1 MAKSKGFFG
10 LRSGST
16 KNFTF
21 SELNGQQITKERVYK
36 VKNPRTM
43 QQMRQRMVMATVS
56 SAYGYLKEICDHSFE
71 GFGVGAPCM
80 SEFIKANIDLLKADA
95 QDDNAMVAFN
105 AYQDKGINPVEFMVS
120 RGSIDIPGTY
130 FTFNALGG
138 LEFANSSIPA
148 TNLSTAEDC
157 YKALG
162 LQRGDMITFL
172 LSSLGAK
179 EDEKN
184 NSVSFFPNGPLAI
197 LRVRCD
203 KEGAISNVANAFS
216 VESNNINGINV
227 KFDTDQDGILEIT
240 ASLKEHRIANLGC
253 VIISRQD
260 NGKWLRSTSS
270 MVLNETKDQAVGDFM
285 TTVAKQLASYP
296 VERDLILNGSGLAEG
311 EVTLPKPT
319 LSLNPTSVSITTKG
333 GTAQPPTLTG
343 TPAGAQIKYTIG
355 NDAVAS
361 VDASTGVAT
370 AKANGSTY
378 VSIFVGATE
387 SSSATSIRYNLTV
400 TGQDTDAGGGDENG

>member
-21 SELNGQQITKERVYK
+21 SELNGEQITKERVYK

-43 QQMRQRMVMATVS
+43 KQMRQRMVMATVS
-56 SAYGYLKEICDHSFE
+56 AAYGYLKEICDHSFE

-80 SEFIKANIDLLKADA
+80 SEFMKANIDLLKADA
-95 QDDNAMVAFN
+95 QNDNAMVAFN
-105 AYQDKGINPVEFMVS
+105 AYQDKGINPVKFMVS
-120 RGSIDIPGTY
+120 RGSIDIPGSY

-138 LEFANSSIPA
+138 LEFANWSIPA

-172 LSSLGAK
+172 LSSLDAE

-184 NSVSFFPNGPLAI
+184 SSVSFLPNGPLAI

-203 KEGAISNVANAFS
+203 KEGAITNVANAFS
-216 VESNNINGINV
+216 VDTNNINGINV
-227 KFDTDQDGILEIT
+227 KFDTEQDGILEIT
-240 ASLKEHRIANLGC
+240 ASLKEDNIANLGC
-253 VIISRQD
+253 VIISRQN

-270 MVLNETKDQAVGDFM
+270 MVLNETEGQAVGDYQ
-285 TTVAKQLASYP
+285 TNVAKQLASYP
-296 VERDLILNGSGLAEG
+296 VERDLILNGSGLSEG
-311 EVTLPKPT
+311 EATLPKPT
-319 LSLNPTSVSITTKG
+319 LTLNPTSVSITTKG

-343 TPAGAQIKYTIG
+343 APAGAQIKYTIG

-361 VDASTGVAT
+361 VNASTGVAT

>member
-56 SAYGYLKEICDHSFE
+56 AAYGYLKEICDHSFE

-80 SEFIKANIDLLKADA
+80 SEFMKANIDLLKADA
-95 QDDNAMVAFN
+95 QDDNSMVAFN

-120 RGSIDIPGTY
+120 QGSIDIPGTY

-148 TNLSTAEDC
+148 TNFSSAEDC

-179 EDEKN
+179 VDEKN
-184 NSVSFFPNGPLAI
+184 SSVSFFPNGPLAI

-203 KEGAISNVANAFS
+203 KEGTISNVANAFS
-216 VESNNINGINV
+216 VETNNINGINV
-227 KFDTDQDGILEIT
+227 KFDTEQDGILEIT
-240 ASLKEHRIANLGC
+240 ASLDGDHIANLGC
-253 VIISRQD
+253 VIISRQN

-270 MVLNETKDQAVGDFM
+270 MVLNETEDQAVGDFK

-296 VERDLILNGSGLAEG
+296 VERDLILNGSGLSEG
-311 EVTLPKPT
+311 EATLPKPT

-343 TPAGAQIKYTIG
+343 APAGAQIKYTIG

-387 SSSATSIRYNLTV
+387 TSSAASIRYNLTV
-400 TGQDTDAGGGDENG
+400 TGQDTNAGDGEENG

>member
-21 SELNGQQITKERVYK
+21 SELNGEQITKERVYK

-43 QQMRQRMVMATVS
+43 KQMRQRMVMATVS
-56 SAYGYLKEICDHSFE
+56 AAYGYLKEICDHSFE

-80 SEFIKANIDLLKADA
+80 SEFMKANIDLLKADA
-95 QDDNAMVAFN
+95 QNDNAMVAFN
-105 AYQDKGINPVEFMVS
+105 AYQDKGINPVKFMVS
-120 RGSIDIPGTY
+120 RGSIDIPGSY

-138 LEFANSSIPA
+138 LEFANWSIPA

-172 LSSLGAK
+172 LSSLDAE

-184 NSVSFFPNGPLAI
+184 SSVSFLPNGPLAI

-203 KEGAISNVANAFS
+203 KEGAITNVANAFS
-216 VESNNINGINV
+216 VDTNNINGINV
-227 KFDTDQDGILEIT
+227 KFDTEQDGILEIT
-240 ASLKEHRIANLGC
+240 ASLKEDNIANLGC
-253 VIISRQD
+253 VIISRQN

-270 MVLNETKDQAVGDFM
+270 MVLNKTEGQAVGDYQ
-285 TTVAKQLASYP
+285 TNVAKQLASYP
-296 VERDLILNGSGLAEG
+296 VERDLILNGSGLSEG
-311 EVTLPKPT
+311 EATLPKPT
-319 LSLNPTSVSITTKG
+319 LTLNPTSVSITTKG

-343 TPAGAQIKYTIG
+343 APAGAQIKYTIG

-361 VDASTGVAT
+361 VNASTGVAT